1 MQLKTISLIC
11 GIAYILHSI
20 SFGISSIY
28 FAYITFS
35 TLSDVLPY
43 SIAQVPNIFVH
54 FMAGIFFIMFS
65 RKM

>member
-11 GIAYILHSI
+11 GIAYILQSI
-20 SFGISSIY
+20 LFGTSSVY
-28 FAYITFS
+28 TAYITFG
-35 TLSDVLPY
+35 TLSDAVTY
-43 SIAQVPNIFVH
+43 STAQFPTFFTH